1 MITPE
6 QAERLAARLLDGR
19 TTRLGG
25 PHIEHARRVAGR
37 VARGG
42 DRVVVAALLH
52 DVVEKDCISWNE
64 FAAAVDDEEV
74 VRLVDVVTRRDGE
87 DERAFLRRCA
97 QDPVALLI
105 KPRTFSTSWVPR
117 TLKSRSISVPACG
130 AKLASGSRSW
140 TTSPGSICCRT
151 QRMII
156 RHRVTTAAEQR
167 GTMGLPGP
175 SILGDTSR
183 SDTKLDELGLAAE
196 PTALVDTDRI
206 PILDLLCRVK
216 RPSCSSAILWVGS
229 PHLRRSAQVATGSP
243 RAASCLSPHSAVSPS
258 AVRDGDDDAQR
269 FRRDAQTVDVTR

>member
-6 QAERLAARLLDGR
+6 QAERLAARLLDGH

-97 QDPVALLI
+97 QDPVARLI
-105 KPRTFSTSWVPR
+105 KR
-117 TLKSRSISVPACG
+117 A
-130 AKLASGSRSW
+130 
-140 TTSPGSICCRT
+140 
-151 QRMII
+151 
-156 RHRVTTAAEQR
+156 
-167 GTMGLPGP
+167 
-175 SILGDTSR
+175 
-183 SDTKLDELGLAAE
+183 
-196 PTALVDTDRI
+196 
-206 PILDLLCRVK
+206 DLLDKLGPQDVEVQIDLGA
-216 RPSCSSAILWVGS
+216 SV
-229 PHLRRSAQVATGSP
+229 RREARERLALLDHFARERLLPDTEDD
-243 RAASCLSPHSAVSPS
+243 HSAPCDSGRRTT
-258 AVRDGDDDAQR
+258 RDNGPAR
-269 FRRDAQTVDVTR
+269 SVDPGGHFEERHQA